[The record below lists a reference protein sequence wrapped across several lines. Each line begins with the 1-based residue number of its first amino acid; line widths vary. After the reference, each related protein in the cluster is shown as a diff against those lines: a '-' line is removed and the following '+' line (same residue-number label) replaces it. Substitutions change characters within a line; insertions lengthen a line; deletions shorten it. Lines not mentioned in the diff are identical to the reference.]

1 MLTTATV
8 RSPRFLRPFFS
19 LTNRVSRRTW
29 SRIPDSGTPPDAELS
44 SNDDRSPVRNN
55 QESFLGALRDMLL
68 STWLN
73 WLLVFVPIGLLAYI
87 LKLNPIVV
95 FVTNV
100 IAIVPLSAL
109 LTEATE
115 KIAKDAG
122 DTIGALLN
130 ISLGNLVELI
140 LL

>member
-1 MLTTATV
+1 
-8 RSPRFLRPFFS
+8 
-19 LTNRVSRRTW
+19 
-29 SRIPDSGTPPDAELS
+29 
-44 SNDDRSPVRNN
+44 
-55 QESFLGALRDMLL
+55 MLL